1 MTIDDTINTLTKI
14 YQSIDQGIPKT
25 AASPDALV
33 NHLNDLYSESTQ
45 NRNLDGLCESDNEL
59 HSESTQNP
67 NIDALFAYDDVRS
80 PSITLT
86 VSFDVEFD
94 LKRVMEN
101 MRTRLHATQHGQ
113 ADEIGKTGIVW
124 SHGRYD
130 FMYDDDSRLLRISHR
145 YSHKREDTK
154 SVLSIIKRMIG
165 YAKDYLEEV
174 KKSVKEDTSTPETE
188 GYTFPDSP

>member
-1 MTIDDTINTLTKI
+1 MAIDDIITTLTKI

-25 AASPDALV
+25 ATSPDALV
-33 NHLNDLYSESTQ
+33 NHLNDLYSESAQ
-45 NRNLDGLCESDNEL
+45 NRNIDGLFESDNEL
-59 HSESTQNP
+59 YSESTQTRNL
-67 NIDALFAYDDVRS
+67 DELFAYDDVGS

-86 VSFDVEFD
+86 VSIDVEFD

-113 ADEIGKTGIVW
+113 VDEMGMTGIVW

-130 FMYDDDSRLLRISHR
+130 FMYDDDSGLLRISHR

-154 SVLSIIKRMIG
+154 SILSIIKRMIG

-174 KKSVKEDTSTPETE
+174 KKSAKESTSNPETE
-188 GYTFPDSP
+188 